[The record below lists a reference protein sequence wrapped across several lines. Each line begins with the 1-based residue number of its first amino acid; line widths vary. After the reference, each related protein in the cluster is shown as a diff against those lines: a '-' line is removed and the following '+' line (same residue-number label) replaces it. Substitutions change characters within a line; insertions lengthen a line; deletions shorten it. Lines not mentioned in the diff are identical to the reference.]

1 VSAVDLRTRLRELA
15 RFESAGSP
23 VVSVY
28 LNTEWVDEHQ
38 RERARIFVKNALAEA
53 RGRRW
58 ADGDDLDWIERQGK
72 TLVERAA
79 FEGANGAVLFACGSA
94 NLRELFPL
102 RVAFDDTF
110 VVDARPYVRP
120 LAGILDDT
128 PPSLVVF
135 VDGAS
140 ARLIALDAT
149 GVSDE
154 TVLQAEVPA
163 TRPEAGPRSPSPVT
177 SVTCSSTASSTLR
190 RWRPPSAPGPTV
202 TTLITSCWRRSR
214 GRPPRYASTCRTP
227 SRRGSPGWSP
237 GRATRV

>member
-1 VSAVDLRTRLRELA
+1 MSVVDFRQRLRELA

-23 VVSVY
+23 VVSVC
-28 LNTEWVDEHQ
+28 LTTEWVDGTQ
-38 RERARIFVKNALAEA
+38 RGWGRVFARNALAEG

-58 ADGDDLDWIERQGK
+58 ADGDGLDWIERQGK

-163 TRPEAGPRSPSPVT
+163 RHKTGGWAALAESRYQRHLLDHREQHFEAGAGPHQARADRYDAQHAPR
-177 SVTCSSTASSTLR
+177 AAQ
-190 RWRPPSAPGPTV
+190 PPP
-202 TTLITSCWRRSR
+202 
-214 GRPPRYASTCRTP
+214 
-227 SRRGSPGWSP
+227 
-237 GRATRV
+237 